1 MLENNQVYYFLPD
14 MLIWVSL
21 AIALGAQI
29 FVKVTYKK
37 FAQVKNKKGISGA
50 TAAGEILAKNK
61 ITEVKIEATTGF
73 LSDYYDPGKQVV
85 VLSKDVFSGTSIAAV
100 AVAAHECGHVMQ
112 DKSGFSFLRLRNSLV
127 PFISF
132 SSYAGYIAILIG
144 LLFAN
149 SLFWVGILFE
159 LAILFFQIITLPVE
173 FDASA
178 RALAEIKSLQLLDEK
193 EETQGAKVLRAA
205 AWTYVASVATAL
217 LQIARLILIFGR
229 RND

>member
-1 MLENNQVYYFLPD
+1 MLENNQLYYFLPD
-14 MLIWVSL
+14 VLIWVSL

-29 FVKVTYKK
+29 FVKLTYKK
-37 FAQVKNKKGISGA
+37 FAQVKNKKNLTGA
-50 TAAGEILAKNK
+50 VAAQEILAKNQITDIK
-61 ITEVKIEATTGF
+61 ITATTGF
-73 LSDYYDPGKQVV
+73 LSDYYDPQKKVI
-85 VLSKDVFSGTSIAAV
+85 VLSKDIFAGTSVAAI
-100 AVAAHECGHVMQ
+100 AVAAHECGHVIQ
-112 DKSGFSFLRLRNSLV
+112 DKNGFSFLRLRNSLV

-178 RALAEIKSLQLLDEK
+178 RALAEIKSLQLLKQK
-193 EETQGAKVLRAA
+193 EEIQGAKVLQAA

-217 LQIARLILIFGR
+217 LQILRLILIFNR
-229 RND
+229 RRD

>member
-37 FAQVKNKKGISGA
+37 FAQIKNKKGITGA
-50 TAAGEILAKNK
+50 TAAREILVKNK
-61 ITEVKIEATTGF
+61 IIKVKIEETTGF
-73 LSDYYDPGKQVV
+73 LSDYYDPRKQVV
-85 VLSKDVFSGTSIAAV
+85 VLSKDVFSGTSVAAV

-112 DKSGFSFLRLRNSLV
+112 DKSGFRFLRLRNSLV

-144 LLFAN
+144 LLFSN

-178 RALAEIKSLQLLDEK
+178 RALVEIKSLQLLDEK
-193 EETQGAKVLRAA
+193 EETQGAKVLQAA

-217 LQIARLILIFGR
+217 LQIVRLILIFGR